1 MEVSPK
7 IQEAYEIAK
16 SARDN
21 AHAVYSNFF
30 VGSAIG
36 IKGSEEIYPGCNVE
50 NISYGATI
58 CAERNSILSAVA
70 RNGKIELDFVVV
82 VCDTNP
88 VTVPCALCLQV
99 ISEFAKGD
107 LPIYLGDLEGIKKQL
122 KFSDLLPAPFDTLDC

>member
-1 MEVSPK
+1 MEVSAK
-7 IQEAYEIAK
+7 IQEAYEVAK
-16 SARDN
+16 KARDN

-30 VGSAIG
+30 VGSAVG
-36 IKGSEEIYPGCNVE
+36 IKGSDEIYPGCNVE

-70 RNGKIELDFVVV
+70 RNGKIELDYVVV

-99 ISEFAKGD
+99 IAEFAKPD
-107 LPIYLGDLEGIKKQL
+107 LPIYLGDLEGIKKEL